1 LSKISEYQAALEKL
15 AKARELQSV
24 SDFAKELKKSSETLL
39 SQLAEA
45 GISKSS
51 ASDPISSIEKN
62 KLLEW
67 FQVQHGDVRPRK
79 KITVVVDPIERR
91 LIRDVAEHKNGA
103 EYEALEY
110 LLGAVIRG
118 EKVPSS
124 LQKLINIIVAKCL
137 FFGALPLRKLGRPKQ
152 EALDVVGLNAAEKY
166 WELVDSGVSYQEA
179 VETVS
184 SEIHKSERHVMRLV
198 AKHKKKIG
206 ETKEAREAYRSY
218 WNFHRTHFAHK
229 AAYRDAMARYLR
241 AFEPAIP
248 PPELSEDDYLE
259 HLDELVERL
268 ASQAKPLT
276 KKI

>member
-1 LSKISEYQAALEKL
+1 MSKISEYQAALEKL
-15 AKARELQSV
+15 AKARKLQSV
-24 SDFAKELKKSSETLL
+24 SDFAKELEKSSETLL

-67 FQVQHGDVRPRK
+67 LQVQHGDVKPRK

-91 LIRDVAEHKNGA
+91 LIRDVAEQKNGA

-124 LQKLINIIVAKCL
+124 LQKLINIIVAKSL

-152 EALDVVGLNAAEKY
+152 EELDVVGLNAAERY

-184 SEIHKSERHVMRLV
+184 TEIHKSERHVMRFV
-198 AKHKKKIG
+198 AKHKKEIG
-206 ETKEAREAYRSY
+206 ETKEAREEYRSY
-218 WNFHRTHFAHK
+218 WNFYRTHVAHK
-229 AAYRDAMARYLR
+229 PAYREAMVRYRR